1 MNISK
6 VSLMTPSRNFK
17 KLAAAAMLSV
27 GVIAGASAA
36 TKVNNKNN
44 NVTPPTNVE
53 ETKKEETKK
62 QKNPFEDLLINLA
75 MGTAVIG
82 GAGVLLAKGEK
93 ERAEMLNE
101 IFAQHT
107 YRDADGNI
115 VTETKK

>member
-6 VSLMTPSRNFK
+6 VSLMTPSRNVK
-17 KLAAAAMLSV
+17 RLAAAALMTV
-27 GVIAGASAA
+27 GVLAGASAA

-62 QKNPFEDLLINLA
+62 ENPFKDLFIDLA

-93 ERAEMLNE
+93 EKAEMLNQM
-101 IFAQHT
+101 FARHT
-107 YRDADGNI
+107 YKDSNGDI
-115 VTETKK
+115 VTETKE

>member
-6 VSLMTPSRNFK
+6 VSLMTPSRNVK
-17 KLAAAAMLSV
+17 KLAAVALMTV
-27 GVIAGASAA
+27 GVLAGASAA

-62 QKNPFEDLLINLA
+62 ENPFEDLLINLA

-93 ERAEMLNE
+93 EKAEMLNE

-107 YRDADGNI
+107 YKDADGNI